1 MVKKSIVILIIA
13 ALLAL
18 GLFIFG
24 WSRATALPDW
34 YQSGIADGSVAVGV
48 SPQGLGRE
56 GAAIQIPR
64 ASGRHI
70 GRRGRGA
77 GFSLRHH
84 QTAGEVPLSRVWRE
98 GREIELLQPEL
109 ELLLVGRL
117 GSVGGRAQ
125 IPALRPGRHVFLQE
139 DEIEIGAILSLSE
152 VPAETLDDP
161 KWSRVRQLTRLFP
174 SLATRDLYVA
184 FRGQPSVRYGNL
196 YFDPTSRL
204 KVGKLTLPF
213 ATTVSL
219 LLPEGDRFQDGL
231 EIDLGRF
238 DLEEIEVLDGSVRMV
253 VVQRSRP
260 PRYRG
265 SYPRRWPVERR
276 PRVARRCWQTRRPR
290 QPLPPY
296 KKNARAPSVRRS
308 RRFR

>member
-1 MVKKSIVILIIA
+1 MAKKLIVVLIVA
-13 ALLAL
+13 AVLAV
-18 GLFIFG
+18 GLFILG

-34 YQSGIADGSVAVGV
+34 YQTGTAEGSDGVGV
-48 SPQGLGRE
+48 SPRGLGRE
-56 GAAIQIPR
+56 GAAIQITR
-64 ASGRHI
+64 EILGDISEEDSGESESLFDTI
-70 GRRGRGA
+70 KRRGSAFIKG
-77 GFSLRHH
+77 L
-84 QTAGEVPLSRVWRE
+84 RE

-117 GSVGGRAQ
+117 AASDEGRKF
-125 IPALRPGRHVFLQE
+125 LRYARVVHVFLEE

-152 VPAETLDDP
+152 VPAETLDNP
-161 KWSRVRQLTRLFP
+161 KWSRVRRLTRVFP

-204 KVGKLTLPF
+204 KIGKLTLPF

-253 VVQRSRP
+253 VV
-260 PRYRG
+260 
-265 SYPRRWPVERR
+265 
-276 PRVARRCWQTRRPR
+276 A
-290 QPLPPY
+290 
-296 KKNARAPSVRRS
+296 KI
-308 RRFR
+308 